1 MAPTT
6 RTLRMWQ
13 IRLAGA
19 GLLLLALLTGLAG
32 PTSAYARDFDDDRD
46 DNEVVTTGP
55 NVCTATANLP
65 LYPNATCIQHETEQ
79 DDGVTETKNTYVT
92 SDAADTVRQ
101 AYEAAFGQNGWTL
114 VASEHDMADQE
125 WEYRITRGA
134 QRVEVDIEVR
144 NSAAGPGTEIDVKE
158 W

>member
-1 MAPTT
+1 
-6 RTLRMWQ
+6 MWQ

-32 PTSAYARDFDDDRD
+32 PTSAYAHEDNDD

-55 NVCTATANLP
+55 NACTATANLP

-92 SDAADTVRQ
+92 SGTADTVRR

-114 VASEHDMADQE
+114 VATDYDMADQE
-125 WEYRITRGA
+125 WEYTLTRGA
-134 QRVEVDIEVR
+134 QRVEIDIEVR
-144 NSAAGPGTEIDVKE
+144 NPAAGAGTEIDVKE

>member
-1 MAPTT
+1 MAPRL

-19 GLLLLALLTGLAG
+19 GLLLLILLSGLAG
-32 PTSAYARDFDDDRD
+32 PTSAYAYQYDEDD

-55 NVCTATANLP
+55 KVCTATANLP
-65 LYPNATCIQHETEQ
+65 LYPNATCFQHETER
-79 DDGVTETKNTYVT
+79 DGGVTETKNTYMT
-92 SDAADTVRQ
+92 SAAADTVRQ

-114 VASEHDMADQE
+114 VATEYDMVDQE
-125 WEYRITRGA
+125 WEYAVTRGA
-134 QRVEVDIEVR
+134 QHVEVSIEIR
-144 NSAAGPGTEIDVKE
+144 NPAAGPGTVIDVKE